1 MTGQHVGATPPG
13 TRPPEPGAPHSQPR
27 PDELGV
33 PGPAGGQ
40 AWLRG
45 LHWRQFED
53 LVAAAYRL
61 QGYTVLPTSP
71 GADGGIDLILTRG
84 PERIFVQCKH
94 WKAWQ
99 VGAPVIRELFGL
111 VVANRASRG
120 IVVTSGT
127 FSREAREF
135 AHQSGTE
142 LLDGPALLAL
152 IASGNATRPVGS
164 GQPSPTVGAAPA
176 APISPIPRAI
186 PSGVPS
192 CPVCLSPMV
201 LRQAHRGTK
210 RGSVFWGCTRYP
222 GCKGTIDAPP
232 GTPPPPTPRQ
242 LASQRHREARQRTA
256 RRTALASLV
265 AALVGVL
272 GLVLI
277 SSLFLRALARPAAS
291 PPTRYL
297 PSAAPSIGTPS
308 TAGPSQSATAATPT
322 MGEQPM
328 GIVVDAAGEQLYTA
342 NYVSGD
348 VTVIDAQTMA
358 VVNTID
364 VPGKPVA
371 IAIAKA
377 TVYVADHASRTVYA
391 ISLKTGKTTARY
403 RTGRDPVAVAVDPKS
418 GRLFVANGDKHTIW
432 AYSIASRKRVGTISL
447 SALALAV
454 DTADLKLYGGWSIG
468 LVSAYNTRNLALIG
482 HTYVGSLTGIAVDSR
497 RQRLY
502 TVSSIGLREHNLLTG
517 KSRDIPIDIKAK
529 AIAVDSSHRV
539 AYLVDP
545 DTRAVQA
552 VSLK

>member
-1 MTGQHVGATPPG
+1 MTGQRVGATPPG
-13 TRPPEPGAPHSQPR
+13 TRPPEPDAPHSGPR
-27 PDELGV
+27 PDEPDG

-45 LHWRQFED
+45 LDWRQFED

-61 QGYTVLPTSP
+61 QGYTVLLTAA

-127 FSREAREF
+127 FSREARDF
-135 AHQSGTE
+135 AYKSGTE

-152 IASGNATRPVGS
+152 IASGNPIRPVSS
-164 GQPSPTVGAAPA
+164 GQPSPILGTAPTA
-176 APISPIPRAI
+176 STSPIPAAL
-186 PSGVPS
+186 PSGAPS

-222 GCKGTIDAPP
+222 GCKGTIDAAP
-232 GTPPPPTPRQ
+232 GTPPPPTPSQ

-256 RRTALASLV
+256 RRTALVGLV

-272 GLVLI
+272 GFVLI
-277 SSLFLRALARPAAS
+277 SSLFLRSLAQPAAS
-291 PPTRYL
+291 SPTRYL
-297 PSAAPSIGTPS
+297 PSIAPSIGTPK
-308 TAGPSQSATAATPT
+308 TAGAPQTTAATTPT

-328 GIVVDAAGEQLYTA
+328 GIVVDPAGERLYTA

-348 VTVIDAQTMA
+348 VTVIDAQTMT
-358 VVNTID
+358 VVDTID

-371 IAIAKA
+371 IAIDGTKI
-377 TVYVADHASRTVYA
+377 YVADHAARTVYA

-403 RTGRDPVAVAVDPKS
+403 PTGRDPVAVAVDPKA

-432 AYSIASRKRVGTISL
+432 AYSLASRKRVGTISS
-447 SALALAV
+447 SALALTV
-454 DTADLKLYGGWSIG
+454 DTADRKLYGGWSIG
-468 LVSAYNTRNLALIG
+468 LVSAYKTRDLARVSNTFA
-482 HTYVGSLTGIAVDSR
+482 GSLTGIAVDST

-517 KSRDIPIDIKAK
+517 KARNIAIDIRAK

-539 AYLVDP
+539 AYLIDP
-545 DTRAVQA
+545 DTGAIQT

>member
-1 MTGQHVGATPPG
+1 MTGQQVGATP
-13 TRPPEPGAPHSQPR
+13 RRAIPPEPDTPR
-27 PDELGV
+27 SKPDPDEPVV
-33 PGPAGGQ
+33 PGPVGGQ

-45 LHWRQFED
+45 LHWREFED

-84 PERIFVQCKH
+84 SERIFVQCKH

-135 AHQSGTE
+135 AQQSGTE

-152 IASGNATRPVGS
+152 IASGNAARPVSS
-164 GQPSPTVGAAPA
+164 GTPSPTFTTAPA
-176 APISPIPRAI
+176 PPASPIPRAI

-192 CPVCLSPMV
+192 CPACLSPMV
-201 LRQAHRGTK
+201 LRRAGRGPN
-210 RGSVFWGCTRYP
+210 RGSVFWGCSRYP

-232 GTPPPPTPRQ
+232 GTPAPLTPRQ
-242 LASQRHREARQRTA
+242 LARNRQREARQRTA
-256 RRTALASLV
+256 QRTALVGLV

-272 GLVLI
+272 GLTLI
-277 SSLFLRALARPAAS
+277 SSLFLRALARPSAI

-297 PSAAPSIGTPS
+297 PSVAPSIGSPS
-308 TAGPSQSATAATPT
+308 TGGPSETTTAAAPT

-328 GIVVDAAGEQLYTA
+328 GIVVDAAGERLYTA

-348 VTVIDAQTMA
+348 VTVLDAHTMT
-358 VVNTID
+358 VVGTID

-371 IAIAKA
+371 IAIDG
-377 TVYVADHASRTVYA
+377 TTIYVADHASRTVHA

-418 GRLFVANGDKHTIW
+418 RRLFVANGDKRTIW
-432 AYSIASRKRVGTISL
+432 TYSLASGQRVGSL
-447 SALALAV
+447 SSSAVALAV
-454 DTADLKLYGGWSIG
+454 DTSEGELYAGWG
-468 LVSAYNTRNLALIG
+468 LGVAMTYRTRTLSQSGSAY
-482 HTYVGSLTGIAVDSR
+482 VGPLTGIAVDAK

-502 TVSSIGLREHNLLTG
+502 TVGNMGLREHNLLTG
-517 KSRDIPIDIKAK
+517 KARSIDINIDAK
-529 AIAVDSSHRV
+529 AIAVDSSRGI
-539 AYLVDP
+539 AYVVDP
-545 DTRAVQA
+545 DTGAVQA